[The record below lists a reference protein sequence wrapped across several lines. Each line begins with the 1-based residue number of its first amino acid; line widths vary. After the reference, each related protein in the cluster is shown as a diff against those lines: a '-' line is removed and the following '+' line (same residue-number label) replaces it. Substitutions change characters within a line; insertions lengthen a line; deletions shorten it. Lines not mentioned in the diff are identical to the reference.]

1 MKARV
6 YRSNGLEN
14 NLYQSQEYV
23 MPYIDTDVNE
33 EYGHPNDVEANI
45 LNIHDDIEYQN
56 LSCNA

>member
-23 MPYIDTDVNE
+23 MPYIYTDVNE
-33 EYGHPNDVEANI
+33 EYGHPNDV
-45 LNIHDDIEYQN
+45 
-56 LSCNA
+56 